1 VLSST
6 PITPSNHWRRR
17 YTRPETVHSIGTAA
31 AALLRDAGKNSKK
44 GQKARIAQQELMR
57 ASGFAGGN
65 AELGHRVVYEM
76 RAAGYSETVAQ
87 FAGHLCAVA
96 GAWNFQGNWRIAKLM
111 GRSLRT
117 VQRAR
122 ALLER
127 DGLVHSHLLEPGDM
141 IDGQRA
147 PVLRHQVVRY
157 VAPLQRM
164 AFKSEWARKTPHQR
178 SGKRK
183 RGEKPTPAPAPER
196 VAPISA
202 EQLDHVASLAPD
214 WLAPII
220 GAAAAGKRAA
230 DAGGSRPAAE
240 LGDVWVPDLSSHRGR
255 MSAAELDAHL
265 AQRAQRRPI
274 DEQQPTR
281 PPSDRELDEL
291 DAELERES
299 RRLAEPR
306 PPDE

>member
-1 VLSST
+1 MLIST

-17 YTRPETVHSIGTAA
+17 YSRPETVHSIGTAA

-44 GQKARIAQQELMR
+44 GQKARIAQQELLK

-65 AELGHRVVYEM
+65 AELGHRVAYEM
-76 RAAGYSETVAQ
+76 RAAGYAETVAQ

-96 GAWNFQGNWRIAKLM
+96 GSYNFQGNWRIAKLM

-127 DGLVHSHLLEPGDM
+127 DGLLHSYLLLPGDM
-141 IDGQRA
+141 IDGQNS
-147 PVLRHQVVRY
+147 PVLRPQIVRE
-157 VAPLQRM
+157 VSVMQRM
-164 AFKSEWARKTPHQR
+164 ARTSAPTLTPRRR
-178 SGKRK
+178 SR
-183 RGEKPTPAPAPER
+183 RGQAQTTPAPETR
-196 VAPISA
+196 VEPATA
-202 EQLDHVASLAPD
+202 EQLEQVASIAPD

-230 DAGGSRPAAE
+230 DAGGPRPAAE
-240 LGDVWVPDLSSHRGR
+240 IKDAWVPDLSSHRGR
-255 MSAAELDAHL
+255 ISAAELDKHL
-265 AQRAQRRPI
+265 EQTSRRRPI
-274 DEQQPTR
+274 DEQPPAK

-306 PPDE
+306 PPDK